1 MRIVLVILLLAATVP
16 WFAADRPSSND
27 ALPGWLLYSLLGTVV
42 LVILLELLIQF
53 FWDGDKGMGKR
64 E

>member
-1 MRIVLVILLLAATVP
+1 LFVIVLLAATVP
-16 WFAADRPSSND
+16 WFAADCPSNYD

-42 LVILLELLIQF
+42 LVILLELLIQG
-53 FWDGDKGMGKR
+53 FWDGDKGMQKR

>member
-1 MRIVLVILLLAATVP
+1 LLAATVP
-16 WFAADRPSSND
+16 WFAADCPSNYD

-42 LVILLELLIQF
+42 LVILLELLIQG
-53 FWDGDKGMGKR
+53 FWDGDKGMQKR